1 MKNMPIT
8 LDELLASRDARH
20 AMQQKLMVE
29 HSGKTLVCLTVVM
42 PGSVKRNLQSLTVAH
57 AAVEA
62 MRKAFGVKS
71 EERRVKSEEQ
81 RVKNT
86 DELMRSDELIPETE
100 LLTNELKTND
110 EGCLI
115 ERDLNTGYEAY
126 LITTLPLLEAKRV
139 AVEIEDTHPLGRLF
153 DIDVIDAQGIPV
165 SRDRVGGQPR
175 RCLVCDHEARYCMR
189 MRWHTQ
195 EEIWARI
202 KQMTDDY
209 ALQQQA

>member
-20 AMQQKLMVE
+20 AMQQKLMAE

-42 PGSVKRNLQSLTVAH
+42 PGSVKRNQQSLTVAH
-57 AAVEA
+57 AAVKA
-62 MRKAFGVKS
+62 MRKAFGVKN
-71 EERRVKSEEQ
+71 EER

-100 LLTNELKTND
+100 LLTNELKAETG
-110 EGCLI
+110 ECLV

-126 LITTLPLLEAKRV
+126 LITTLPLLDAKRV

-209 ALQQQA
+209 ALQQQT